1 MLKDVEKFTLKN
13 VEVLTP
19 FNLRSAPSMSRSSRS
34 KIPIGGRPFQSKL
47 DPYFDLIA
55 NSRRQK
61 KTWAEIAWEISTR
74 GTECTPQAV
83 FIFFKRCRTRARER
97 GSRYPLGMEPE
108 GSVADSPLIVAAAR
122 SPVVSASE
130 TFEGIVDEAE
140 EKTRQQHRERPV
152 PIVKPEPG
160 TKL

>member
-1 MLKDVEKFTLKN
+1 VLKDVEKITLKN
-13 VEVLTP
+13 VEVLRP

-34 KIPIGGRPFQSKL
+34 KIPVGSRPFQSKL
-47 DPYFDLIA
+47 SPYFDLIA
-55 NSRRQK
+55 NSRRRK

-74 GTECTPQAV
+74 GTKCTPQAV
-83 FIFFKRCRTRARER
+83 FIFFKRCKTREQER

-108 GSVADSPLIVAAAR
+108 GSASNSPAIAVPER
-122 SPVVSASE
+122 SPVMDASE
-130 TFEGIVDEAE
+130 TFEMIVDEAE
-140 EKTRQQHRERPV
+140 EKSRQQHRERPV